1 VLGEPFVPEPMP
13 LVIGT
18 HLGLYEVT
26 AHIGAGGMG
35 EVYQAQDTK
44 LGRKV
49 ALKILPEA
57 FALDPD
63 RAARFEREAKVLASL
78 NHPHIAALY
87 GFEEAGPN
95 HFLVMELVEGE
106 TLADRL
112 RRGPMPVV
120 DALKVGHQIV
130 EALEAAHEKGIIH
143 RDLKPANVK
152 FTSDDR
158 VKVLDFGLAR
168 IVEAGRAGGAGSDVA
183 QGLSPAVTNSPTLG
197 LMATQ
202 AGVVLGTA
210 AYMSPEQAKGLVA
223 DHRSDV
229 FSFGVVLYEM
239 LTGTQAFQAETAAEM
254 MAAVLMREPDLT
266 ALPANLN
273 LRLLELLR
281 RCLDKQPKRRWQA
294 VGDLRA
300 ELETAMAAPPVAP
313 AGAPTGVA
321 PKPFWRRAIPFATT
335 AILSAAIAGGWVWW
349 KFGTTTTRPSVV
361 RFPIVL
367 GEGQFANTAF
377 RTLGISPDGTQV
389 VYAANA
395 SLYVRVLSE
404 VAGRPL
410 AGTEQNVA
418 GEPTFSPDGQSIAY
432 VQASDR
438 TLKKIAVRGGAA
450 ITLAPIEAPYSLSWS
465 QDGILFS
472 QPTGIMRV
480 PSLGGPVETL
490 VSLKPEE
497 RAYGPQMLPDGDTVI
512 FTIARGSGMDAWD
525 KAEIVAH
532 SLKSGTRRT
541 LVQGGSAA
549 RYVSTGHLVYA
560 LGGVLLALP
569 FDLARLEARGVPVPV
584 IEGVAR
590 SPSGSAQL
598 SVSDTGSV
606 VYLPGVAS
614 ISTVRA
620 TANLASLDEKGTLE
634 LLKMPTG
641 SYQSPRISPD
651 GKRVLFGTDDGRD
664 AHIWVYD
671 LDGASSPRRLTFNG
685 NNRYPIWSADGRRI
699 VFQSDREGDLGIFWQ
714 PADGS
719 GGAERLTKPDEGEA
733 HIPESWSRKADVFSF
748 SVVKG
753 IAATLSTFSI
763 RERMATPFSDIRS
776 TNMLNSDFSPDGQWI
791 AYTLR
796 GGPSLTTIYVEPF
809 PATGARYQISTPS
822 DLGHHPVWSP
832 NGKTLF
838 YIPGALPLVAVK
850 LTTRPTFAFSNVG
863 TWPGKL
869 PNNNPFGGPRNYDIG
884 PDGSRFVL
892 VTDPPGETSLLAPPY
907 IQVIVN
913 WFEELK
919 ARVPR

>member
-1 VLGEPFVPEPMP
+1 MP

-49 ALKILPEA
+49 ALKVLPEA
-57 FALDPD
+57 FAQDAD
-63 RAARFEREAKVLASL
+63 RTARLEREARVLASL
-78 NHPHIAALY
+78 NHPHIAALF

-95 HFLVMELVEGE
+95 QFLVMELVEGE

-112 RRGPMPVV
+112 QRGPMPV
-120 DALKVGHQIV
+120 DEALKVGHQIV
-130 EALEAAHEKGIIH
+130 DALEAAHEKGIVH

-152 FTSDDR
+152 ITPDDR

-168 IVEAGRAGGAGSDVA
+168 LQDEPGSDA
-183 QGLSPAVTNSPTLG
+183 RPSLTNSPTLG

-239 LTGTQAFQAETAAEM
+239 LTGKQAFQAETAAEM

-273 LRLLELLR
+273 LRILELLR
-281 RCLDKQPKRRWQA
+281 RCVDKQPKRRWQA

-300 ELETAMAAPPVAP
+300 ELETVMAAPLVAP

-321 PKPFWRRAIPFATT
+321 PKVFWRRAIPFATT

-349 KFGTTTTRPSVV
+349 KVGTTPTPPSVV

-377 RTLGISPDGTQV
+377 RTIGISPDGTQV

-438 TLKKIAVRGGAA
+438 TLRKIAVRGGAA
-450 ITLAPIEAPYSLSWS
+450 ITLAPIDAPYSLSWS

-480 PSLGGPVETL
+480 PSTGGPAETL
-490 VSLKPEE
+490 VNLKPGE
-497 RAYGPQMLPDGDTVI
+497 RAYGAQMLPDGDTVM
-512 FTIARGSGMDAWD
+512 FTMREVRADA
-525 KAEIVAH
+525 
-532 SLKSGTRRT
+532 GTRRRRSWPIAQVGHT
-541 LVQGGSAA
+541 ANARPGRKRGALRAYGSP
-549 RYVSTGHLVYA
+549 RV
-560 LGGVLLALP
+560 
-569 FDLARLEARGVPVPV
+569 RARGCPPGPS
-584 IEGVAR
+584 IR
-590 SPSGSAQL
+590 S
-598 SVSDTGSV
+598 
-606 VYLPGVAS
+606 
-614 ISTVRA
+614 RA
-620 TANLASLDEKGTLE
+620 TRSAW
-634 LLKMPTG
+634 
-641 SYQSPRISPD
+641 SPGPGHRRRRPKSV
-651 GKRVLFGTDDGRD
+651 RFGTILGFRHGLSCLPSWRGLDFNRAGDGE
-664 AHIWVYD
+664 
-671 LDGASSPRRLTFNG
+671 PRVTR
-685 NNRYPIWSADGRRI
+685 S
-699 VFQSDREGDLGIFWQ
+699 EGH
-714 PADGS
+714 S
-719 GGAERLTKPDEGEA
+719 
-733 HIPESWSRKADVFSF
+733 
-748 SVVKG
+748 
-753 IAATLSTFSI
+753 
-763 RERMATPFSDIRS
+763 
-776 TNMLNSDFSPDGQWI
+776 
-791 AYTLR
+791 
-796 GGPSLTTIYVEPF
+796 
-809 PATGARYQISTPS
+809 
-822 DLGHHPVWSP
+822 
-832 NGKTLF
+832 
-838 YIPGALPLVAVK
+838 GALEGA
-850 LTTRPTFAFSNVG
+850 
-863 TWPGKL
+863 
-869 PNNNPFGGPRNYDIG
+869 GG
-884 PDGSRFVL
+884 FL
-892 VTDPPGETSLLAPPY
+892 
-907 IQVIVN
+907 
-913 WFEELK
+913 
-919 ARVPR
+919 